1 MKRLITSFL
10 VISALGFSFIVPASG
25 AVKAGASCTK
35 LKATTTVS
43 GYKYTC
49 IKSGKKLVWSKG
61 VKVAVKATPTP
72 TPTPTPTA
80 APTPTAT
87 PTVTPTPEVAAAV
100 DELALS
106 RSLIGAKN
114 YRKALIELKKVDA
127 IVKDNADVNNLLGFA
142 SRKLGQYSQA
152 SGYYLKALKIDP
164 NHLGALEYQGELFLM
179 QKKAKLAQQN
189 LAKLKRLCGTSC
201 EEYQDLKK
209 AVSLATKKK

>member
-1 MKRLITSFL
+1 
-10 VISALGFSFIVPASG
+10 
-25 AVKAGASCTK
+25 
-35 LKATTTVS
+35 
-43 GYKYTC
+43 
-49 IKSGKKLVWSKG
+49 
-61 VKVAVKATPTP
+61 
-72 TPTPTPTA
+72 
-80 APTPTAT
+80 
-87 PTVTPTPEVAAAV
+87 VTPTPEVAAAV